1 MGVHEFGGQLL
12 RHLLAKVLR
21 DAKPNVSGQR
31 DVDLRQLY
39 DVHLFE
45 VRIQRGNVTSVNL
58 HILKTKKK
66 NDTIRRGGR
75 QCGVVI
81 FLNLYI
87 PKSDDK
93 SLWSRNDSWQLA
105 NGAKDRK
112 NRSIRTIEAF

>member
-66 NDTIRRGGR
+66 KRHNSQWWAAMRGGYFFKF
-75 QCGVVI
+75 V
-81 FLNLYI
+81 YT
-87 PKSDDK
+87 KK
-93 SLWSRNDSWQLA
+93 
-105 NGAKDRK
+105 
-112 NRSIRTIEAF
+112 